1 MKTIKFKQANVVYA
15 KDQKEYLPPP
25 ESIMPPPMP
34 PPMPPMPPLMTSEQ
48 CQSEIMKT
56 Y

>member
-25 ESIMPPPMP
+25 ESM
-34 PPMPPMPPLMTSEQ
+34 MTSEQ